1 MNMKRRMIAITG
13 ALALWLTAGTPAVAQ
28 QPTVTQQV
36 VTPPGSSFGLV
47 PPPGFAPSTSFSG
60 FADAQT
66 QASFLFVELP
76 HQAYEQMAN
85 GLTAEGLA
93 TRQIRMESRE
103 DVRFGGVPGV
113 LIRGVQQM
121 GGVEVRKFL
130 LLFQAE
136 TFSGIVN
143 VSLPPGASVHNDER
157 IRASLLSLS
166 VGTKLTLEQQRAA
179 LSYSFAETD
188 TLKLRLV
195 AGGGAAVLAY
205 PEQDKR
211 LLVIARALGDQQ
223 IGDRRAFMQQ
233 IMRQSRAAQNAEILD
248 MKDAETAGCPGIEA
262 NARGTGRDGAPVAVI
277 AWVGFCPG
285 GYLRIEGITTP
296 DLLAVDLVEFRK
308 VRDSVAMKR

>member
-1 MNMKRRMIAITG
+1 MNSRRGTIGMAG
-13 ALALWLTAGTPAVAQ
+13 ALALWLIAGMPGMAPSPMAAA
-28 QPTVTQQV
+28 QV

-47 PPPGFAPSTSFSG
+47 PPPGFTPSTSFSG
-60 FADAQT
+60 FADPQT

-76 HQAYEQMAN
+76 REAYEQMAN
-85 GLTAEGLA
+85 GLNAQGLA
-93 TRQIRMESRE
+93 TRQIKMESRE
-103 DVRFGGVPGV
+103 EVRFGGVPGV
-113 LIRGVQQM
+113 LIRGVQQA

-136 TFSGIVN
+136 TFSGIIN
-143 VSLPPGASVHNDER
+143 VSLPPGANSHNDER

-223 IGDRRAFMQQ
+223 IADRRAFMQQ
-233 IMRQSRAAQNAEILD
+233 IMRQSRAAQNTEILD

-262 NARGTGRDGAPVAVI
+262 NARGTGRDGTPVAVI

-296 DLLAVDLVEFRK
+296 ELLAVDVVEFRK
-308 VRDSVAMKR
+308 VRDSVTMKR

>member
-1 MNMKRRMIAITG
+1 MNMKRRTIAITG
-13 ALALWLTAGTPAVAQ
+13 ALALWLVVGTPVIAQ
-28 QPTVTQQV
+28 QPAATTLV

-47 PPPGFAPSTSFSG
+47 PPPGFTPSTSFSG
-60 FADAQT
+60 FADPQT

-76 HQAYEQMAN
+76 RDAYEQMAN
-85 GLTAEGLA
+85 GLTAQGLA
-93 TRQIRMESRE
+93 TRQIRMETRE
-103 DVRFGGVPGV
+103 EVRFGGVPGV

-121 GGVEVRKFL
+121 AGVEVRKFV

-136 TFSGIVN
+136 TFSGIIN
-143 VSLPPGASVHNDER
+143 VSLPPGAGVHDDER
-157 IRASLLSLS
+157 IRAALVSLS
-166 VGTKLTLEQQRAA
+166 VGPKLTLEQQRAA
-179 LSYSFAETD
+179 LSYVFAETD

-223 IGDRRAFMQQ
+223 IPDRRAFVQQ
-233 IMRQSRAAQNAEILD
+233 VMRQSRAAQNTEILD
-248 MKDAETAGCPGIEA
+248 MKDAELAGCPGIEA

-296 DLLAVDLVEFRK
+296 DALAIDLVEFRK
-308 VRDSVAMKR
+308 VRDSVTMKR